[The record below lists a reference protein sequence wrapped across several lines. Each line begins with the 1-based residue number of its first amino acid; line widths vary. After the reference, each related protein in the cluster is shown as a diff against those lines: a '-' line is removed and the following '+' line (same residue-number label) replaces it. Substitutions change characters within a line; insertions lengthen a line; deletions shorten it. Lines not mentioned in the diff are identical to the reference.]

1 MASPGAPRPGTS
13 VVRMS
18 FISSVLSFPRS
29 ARGRGVRQQ
38 GNLTGVLHGRGD
50 VPLMLGAVAGHPAS
64 ADLAAVGDEAAE
76 QGDVLV
82 IDGLRIFLAE
92 GADLLLRFTNRWLG
106 HGMSPEFCGC
116 QPCPCRPV
124 KAWWDG
130 RARLR
135 GSVGSA
141 VGICGWD
148 LRLGSAVGI

>member
-82 IDGLRIFLAE
+82 IDGLRVFLAE
-92 GADLLLRFTNRWLG
+92 GADLLLRFTNRGLG
-106 HGMSPEFCGC
+106 HGMSPE
-116 QPCPCRPV
+116 
-124 KAWWDG
+124 
-130 RARLR
+130 
-135 GSVGSA
+135 
-141 VGICGWD
+141 ICGSPPRPCWPVRTWRD
-148 LRLGSAVGI
+148 WGGAYGVSRGAAGGRRRGCAARRRPGSE